1 METIV
6 QSATIAGV
14 PLLLGA
20 LAVLVASRAGV
31 LNLAVEGL
39 MLIGAFAAAGVAAAA
54 VGGSLGFA
62 AAIAMGGL
70 AGLGLG
76 WVMVVARADQ
86 VVVGVAFNILVL
98 GLTGYAFGVI
108 TSDSR
113 DALNTG
119 QPGRSAI
126 PGLSDIPG
134 IGPLFDMHWIAYW
147 RSCSCR
153 SLPGSCSE
161 PGRHPAARVRGVRRG
176 RARRRDQR
184 DPVRL
189 TSMVV
194 SGMLSGAAGAFLVL
208 GDIGLFRRNL
218 TGGRGYIA
226 FVIVILARYH
236 PVGALIT
243 AAGFGLAQAL
253 TFYLQLQGIDIPS
266 QFILATPYVVTLLAI
281 ILARQA
287 DRTAPGRGGSSTP
300 TLISALAELAG
311 GLVVV
316 ADQRG
321 LEAQDLRVLERLDAV
336 LDARWIERGLAGAD
350 LIRSRRPR

>member
-6 QSATIAGV
+6 QSASIAGV

-39 MLIGAFAAAGVAAAA
+39 MLVGAFVGAAVAAAALGDGLAFAAALAA
-54 VGGSLGFA
+54 GG
-62 AAIAMGGL
+62 IV
-70 AGLGLG
+70 GLGLG

-86 VVVGVAFNILVL
+86 VVVGVAFNILML

-113 DALNTG
+113 DALNPG
-119 QPGRSAI
+119 QPVRASI
-126 PGLSDIPG
+126 PGLSEIPG
-134 IGPLFDMHWIAYW
+134 IGPLFDMHWIAYVAFVLVPIISFVLF
-147 RSCSCR
+147 RTG
-153 SLPGSCSE
+153 LG
-161 PGRHPAARVRGVRRG
+161 ARL
-176 RARRRDQR
+176 RACGEYAEGARAVGIDVIRT
-184 DPVRL
+184 RL
-189 TSMVV
+189 YAMVV
-194 SGMLSGAAGAFLVL
+194 SGMLSSAAGAFLVL

-236 PVGALIT
+236 PVGALL
-243 AAGFGLAQAL
+243 AAAAFGLAQAL

-281 ILARQA
+281 ILLGRRIGQPPAEEGRPL
-287 DRTAPGRGGSSTP
+287 RTTA
-300 TLISALAELAG
+300 
-311 GLVVV
+311 
-316 ADQRG
+316 
-321 LEAQDLRVLERLDAV
+321 
-336 LDARWIERGLAGAD
+336 
-350 LIRSRRPR
+350 

>member
-6 QSATIAGV
+6 QSAATAGV

-20 LAVLVASRAGV
+20 LAVLIASRAGV

-39 MLIGAFAAAGVAAAA
+39 MLLGAFAAAGVAAAI
-54 VGGSLGFA
+54 VGGSLGFLA
-62 AAIAMGGL
+62 AVVAGGIAGL
-70 AGLGLG
+70 ALG

-86 VVVGVAFNILVL
+86 VVVGVAFNILML

-113 DALNTG
+113 DALNPG
-119 QPGRSAI
+119 QPVRAAI

-134 IGPLFDMHWIAYW
+134 IGPLFDMHWIAYVAFLLVPLTAW
-147 RSCSCR
+147 VLFRTGVGTRLRACGEYAEGAR
-153 SLPGSCSE
+153 AVGIDVI
-161 PGRHPAARVRGVRRG
+161 RVRLY
-176 RARRRDQR
+176 A
-184 DPVRL
+184 
-189 TSMVV
+189 MVV

-236 PVGALIT
+236 PVGALL
-243 AAGFGLAQAL
+243 AAAAFGLAQAL
-253 TFYLQLQGIDIPS
+253 TFYLQLQGIEIPS

-281 ILARQA
+281 ILLGKRIGQPPAEE
-287 DRTAPGRGGSSTP
+287 GRP
-300 TLISALAELAG
+300 LRISA
-311 GLVVV
+311 
-316 ADQRG
+316 
-321 LEAQDLRVLERLDAV
+321 
-336 LDARWIERGLAGAD
+336 
-350 LIRSRRPR
+350 

>member
-20 LAVLVASRAGV
+20 LAVVVASRAGV

-54 VGGSLGFA
+54 VGESLGFA

-126 PGLSDIPG
+126 PGLSEIPG
-134 IGPLFDMHWIAYW
+134 IGPLFDMHWIAYVAFALVPVITW
-147 RSCSCR
+147 VLFRTGAGTRLRAC
-153 SLPGSCSE
+153 GE
-161 PGRHPAARVRGVRRG
+161 YAEGARAVGINVIRT
-176 RARRRDQR
+176 
-184 DPVRL
+184 RL
-189 TSMVV
+189 TAMVV

-281 ILARQA
+281 ILAGKRIGQPPA
-287 DRTAPGRGGSSTP
+287 EEGRP
-300 TLISALAELAG
+300 LRISA
-311 GLVVV
+311 
-316 ADQRG
+316 
-321 LEAQDLRVLERLDAV
+321 
-336 LDARWIERGLAGAD
+336 
-350 LIRSRRPR
+350 